1 MLKTLCI
8 ALLALAAA
16 GCVTTANHEKRVAEL
31 DALRED
37 HDRKAAEQQRAL
49 QARIDELEARRT
61 ALEAQ
66 AKDLG
71 GKLAQAADERD
82 KLRKSLDDSSALVDE
97 FRKRL
102 EKLGQNV
109 EKLTSERGQLAGALD
124 ATRERLEELRKQK
137 AAAEALA
144 ATFQSLVTRL
154 KSMID
159 AGQLKVII
167 RDGRML
173 IAMPNDVLFD
183 SGRTDLKKDAQ
194 ASLTNVAQVLSTIAD
209 RKFLVAGH
217 TDNVPIRTER
227 FPSNWELSTAR
238 AVEVTRYLV
247 AHGMRPEVLAAAG
260 YGEFD
265 PVAAND
271 PDTRSLNRRI
281 EIVLQPNLGELPS
294 LTGLTP
300 TAAPGK

>member
-1 MLKTLCI
+1 MSPILRLII
-8 ALLALAAA
+8 AAALAT
-16 GCVTTANHEKRVAEL
+16 GCITTSAHEKKVAEL
-31 DALRED
+31 EALRE
-37 HDRKAAEQQRAL
+37 EQGKEATEKQRG
-49 QARIDELEARRT
+49 LEARLQALETRR
-61 ALEAQ
+61 AVLEAQ
-66 AKDLG
+66 AKDVG
-71 GKLAQAADERD
+71 AQLSAATAERD
-82 KLRKSLDDSSALVDE
+82 RLSKSLDDSSALVDE

-137 AAAEALA
+137 ATAEALA

-194 ASLTNVAQVLSTIAD
+194 TTLTNVAQVLSTITD
-209 RKFLVAGH
+209 RHFLVAGH

-227 FPSNWELSTAR
+227 FPSNWELSAAR
-238 AVEVTRYLV
+238 AVEVTRFLV
-247 AHGMRPEVLAAAG
+247 ARGMKPELLAAAG

-265 PVAAND
+265 AVAANEA
-271 PDTRSLNRRI
+271 DTRSLNRRI
-281 EIVLQPNLGELPS
+281 EIVLQPNLSELPS
-294 LTGLTP
+294 LSGLP
-300 TAAPGK
+300 TSPAPAR

>member
-1 MLKTLCI
+1 MPEFTERL
-8 ALLALAAA
+8 
-16 GCVTTANHEKRVAEL
+16 V
-31 DALRED
+31 DD
-37 HDRKAAEQQRAL
+37 YQP
-49 QARIDELEARRT
+49 ARHRLSTNE
-61 ALEAQ
+61 
-66 AKDLG
+66 
-71 GKLAQAADERD
+71 DERD

-97 FRKRL
+97 CRKRL

-144 ATFQSLVTRL
+144 ATFQRLVSRL

-194 ASLTNVAQVLSTIAD
+194 TSLTNVAQVLSTIAD
-209 RKFLVAGH
+209 RKFLVGGPH
-217 TDNVPIRTER
+217 RQRPDPH
-227 FPSNWELSTAR
+227 R
-238 AVEVTRYLV
+238 AV
-247 AHGMRPEVLAAAG
+247 
-260 YGEFD
+260 
-265 PVAAND
+265 PVELGAVHRA
-271 PDTRSLNRRI
+271 RSR
-281 EIVLQPNLGELPS
+281 
-294 LTGLTP
+294 
-300 TAAPGK
+300 

>member
-1 MLKTLCI
+1 MNPFIRLGLI
-8 ALLALAAA
+8 AAMTA
-16 GCVTTANHEKRVAEL
+16 GCITTSEHQKKVSEL
-31 DALRED
+31 ESLRDADQKEG
-37 HDRKAAEQQRAL
+37 AAKLSAL
-49 QARIDELEARRT
+49 QSRLDGLEARYK
-61 ALEAQ
+61 ALESQEKDVAAQ
-66 AKDLG
+66 
-71 GKLAQAADERD
+71 LAQAIAERD
-82 KLRKSLDDSSALVDE
+82 KARKSLDDSSALVDE
-97 FRKRL
+97 FKKRL

-124 ATRERLEELRKQK
+124 ATKERLEELRKQK

-154 KSMID
+154 KSMSD
-159 AGQLKVII
+159 AGQLKVSI

-194 ASLTNVAQVLSTIAD
+194 ATLTGIAQVLSTIPD
-209 RKFLVAGH
+209 RHFLVAGH

-238 AVEVTRYLV
+238 AVEVTRFLV
-247 AHGMRPEVLAAAG
+247 SKGMKPEVLAAAG

-265 PVAAND
+265 AVAPND
-271 PDTRSLNRRI
+271 PEKRSLNRRI
-281 EIVLQPNLGELPS
+281 EIVLQPNLSELPA
-294 LTGLTP
+294 LGGLVP
-300 TAAPGK
+300 AAAP

>member
-1 MLKTLCI
+1 MNPIPRLILIAAVATGCI
-8 ALLALAAA
+8 
-16 GCVTTANHEKRVAEL
+16 TTSAHEKKLAEL
-31 DALRED
+31 ESARQLQDRETAARVKGLDAR
-37 HDRKAAEQQRAL
+37 
-49 QARIDELEARRT
+49 LEALESKRST
-61 ALEAQ
+61 LEAQ
-66 AKDLG
+66 AKDLTAR
-71 GKLAQAADERD
+71 LATATTERD
-82 KLRKSLDDSSALVDE
+82 QLRKNLDDSSALVDE

-137 AAAEALA
+137 ATAEALA
-144 ATFQSLVTRL
+144 ATFQSLVARL

-183 SGRTDLKKDAQ
+183 SGRTDLKKEAQ
-194 ASLTNVAQVLSTIAD
+194 ATLTNVAQVLSSIAD
-209 RKFLVAGH
+209 RHFLVAGH

-238 AVEVTRYLV
+238 AVEVTRFLV
-247 AHGMRPEVLAAAG
+247 AHGMKPEVLAAAG

-265 PVAAND
+265 AVAPNE

-281 EIVLQPNLGELPS
+281 EIA
-294 LTGLTP
+294 LTSRDDSPP
-300 TAAPGK
+300 TVEVPKK